1 MVSNPMVLD
10 GRVRG
15 FRVWRGR
22 VVRWAGVLVA
32 LASACSPVSAPSVG
46 DDASANAD
54 ATDADLA
61 DAPDAPRVDAAADA
75 FAIDVARGDGA
86 APDGVGADAML
97 DATLDAVNDATRDA
111 AVDAS
116 GAVCPVGAWCDD
128 FERAALDDGS
138 GRWRVTSPNCSG
150 TGRLALDTGVAHGGA
165 RSVRIDGG
173 GGYCDHVFLANDTA
187 VASAGATVFGRV
199 FVRFASAFGEGHVTF
214 LTMRDGA
221 DNNRDLRMGGQSRI
235 FMWNR
240 ESDDATLPE
249 LSPAGIARSTAPTP
263 GVWHC
268 VEFQVERAGALRTWI
283 DGVAVEGLAV
293 DGTSTPDIDARW
305 RSRGAWAPTLTDLKL
320 GWESYAGQTMTVWFD
335 DVAVATSRIG
345 CGR

>member
-1 MVSNPMVLD
+1 M
-10 GRVRG
+10 
-15 FRVWRGR
+15 
-22 VVRWAGVLVA
+22 A
-32 LASACSPVSAPSVG
+32 LAVACSPVSTPSVR
-46 DDASANAD
+46 DDAATTAD
-54 ATDADLA
+54 GNDADLVDAVDEARA
-61 DAPDAPRVDAAADA
+61 DAAIDAPAVDAA
-75 FAIDVARGDGA
+75 REDGA
-86 APDGVGADAML
+86 APDVVAVDGTADVAADTGVDGA
-97 DATLDAVNDATRDA
+97 RDGS
-111 AVDAS
+111 VDAS
-116 GAVCPVGAWCDD
+116 GATCPAGAWCDD

-150 TGRLALDTGVAHGGA
+150 LGRLALDTMVAHGGT
-165 RSVRIDGG
+165 RSIRIDGG

-187 VASAGATVFGRV
+187 VPMAGATVFGRV

-214 LTMRDGA
+214 LSMRDAA

-263 GVWHC
+263 GAWHC
-268 VEFQVERAGALRTWI
+268 VEFQVERAGTLRTWI
-283 DGVAVEGLAV
+283 DGAAVEGLAV

-305 RSRGAWAPTLTDLKL
+305 RSRSAWAPMLTDLKL